1 MIKLNTFDVIELK
14 DETKAIVLGDTNN
27 SCRIKK
33 VDNLGEIVS
42 VNKNDIK
49 EVIYKKENK
58 YGS

>member
-1 MIKLNTFDVIELK
+1 MKLDIFDVIELK
-14 DETKAIVLGDTNN
+14 DETKAIVLGATNS

-58 YGS
+58 CGS